1 MKCRCIDK
9 NCQTIAEA
17 VDVIERYES
26 ILGNDKGKQKPMI
39 RMVDTASKPHP
50 PAKDTREEATTLLK
64 NLNSTQQTLNA
75 RLDHLESN
83 ESNRERNDQHH
94 PKNKNLFICNSPD
107 HFMNSCL
114 QRFQNQRSQRQS
126 FNKSRV
132 SFHRLKTAPKKIIA

>member
-50 PAKDTREEATTLLK
+50 PAKDTREEATTLPQ

-75 RLDHLESN
+75 RLDRL
-83 ESNRERNDQHH
+83 DH
-94 PKNKNLFICNSPD
+94 PRK
-107 HFMNSCL
+107 
-114 QRFQNQRSQRQS
+114 Q
-126 FNKSRV
+126 
-132 SFHRLKTAPKKIIA
+132 